1 MAYEDD
7 NSSLD
12 LTKFKEENATKN
24 ETSKSTV
31 NKNKAQSLVFIP
43 THIENHT
50 NMAGG
55 KKLAY
60 EDDKQSFEIVSQKNI
75 ETKFTF
81 FIPFALFN
89 GIKNGCEGFSMR
101 NILVNS

>member
-1 MAYEDD
+1 MVTSVSVSCVYPPHIRFIKGHPNRPGGKKLAYEDD

-60 EDDKQSFEIVSQKNI
+60 EDD
-75 ETKFTF
+75 
-81 FIPFALFN
+81 
-89 GIKNGCEGFSMR
+89 
-101 NILVNS
+101 

>member
-12 LTKFKEENATKN
+12 LTKIKEENATKN

-31 NKNKAQSLVFIP
+31 NKNKVQSLVFIP

-60 EDDKQSFEIVSQKNI
+60 EDD
-75 ETKFTF
+75 
-81 FIPFALFN
+81 
-89 GIKNGCEGFSMR
+89 
-101 NILVNS
+101 

>member
-50 NMAGG
+50 NMAGE
-55 KKLAY
+55 KKWLTRMTNSHS
-60 EDDKQSFEIVSQKNI
+60 KLCLRRISRQNSHSSFRLLCS
-75 ETKFTF
+75 T
-81 FIPFALFN
+81 ALKMVAKVF
-89 GIKNGCEGFSMR
+89 
-101 NILVNS
+101 L